1 MTHKLYKCSRCGLV
15 KEIDQYV
22 ARFNIV
28 ECDEHH
34 GGPWEELDQDDI
46 VKVFNENKRLKKRIG
61 EISHKFDQLT
71 YNLNLKY
78 KECIYKAKELNDKY
92 DRLCNVMEDQIGK
105 SFFDGGVDG

>member
-34 GGPWEELDQDDI
+34 GGPWEELEADEIIKAFD
-46 VKVFNENKRLKKRIG
+46 ENKKLKKKLN
-61 EISHKFDQLT
+61 ELSHKFDSLT
-71 YNLNLKY
+71 QSLNLKY
-78 KECIYKAKELNDKY
+78 KECLYKAKELDDKY
-92 DRLCNVMEDQIGK
+92 DRLCNYINGQSNFLIGEDI
-105 SFFDGGVDG
+105 DE